1 MPRTNP
7 KEVARTLRRRRN
19 RELLR
24 KHREA
29 EVATTPATTEKTAA
43 K

>member
-7 KEVARTLRRRRN
+7 KEVSRVLRRRRD

-24 KHREA
+24 KYREA
-29 EVATTPATTEKTAA
+29 EVAAAKTEKTPA